1 MKRVL
6 VFSFMLFFALAMS
19 AQENQGGQG
28 QGQGGRRGGGQGGQ
42 RGGSAQRYEQM
53 KKDYSLT
60 DVQVDSIKAIDNELR
75 VEMQKLRE
83 ANGDNNGFSEQSRT
97 AMQKINE
104 KRNARYKKILTAE
117 QYKKYEE
124 EQKARMERMRQGG
137 GPGGQGGGRPG
148 GAPPPQN

>member
-1 MKRVL
+1 
-6 VFSFMLFFALAMS
+6 MLFFALAMS

-28 QGQGGRRGGGQGGQ
+28 QAQGGRRGGGQGGQ
-42 RGGSAQRYEQM
+42 RGGGAQRYEQM
-53 KKDYSLT
+53 KKDYNLT